1 MELPSCFM
9 HRAVDASDQG
19 VGVEI
24 LRGLRRGVRRLGDPI
39 EVNLRAKLAGS
50 SRYSTFAV
58 MSLLSLINIWTS
70 IEL

>member
-1 MELPSCFM
+1 M
-9 HRAVDASDQG
+9 HGAVDASDQG
-19 VGVEI
+19 VGVEV
-24 LRGLRRGVRRLGDPI
+24 LRGLRRGVGRLGHPI
-39 EVNLRAKLAGS
+39 KVNLRAKLAGS